1 MPAVRGPDANTEVER
16 VMNTLIT
23 VLAIVAGVALL
34 VLALAVRVVKQY
46 ERGRAARR
54 GAFHRCRRDLARHG
68 RT

>member
-1 MPAVRGPDANTEVER
+1 
-16 VMNTLIT
+16 MNTLIT